1 MAKSGLREGLFLLP
15 TPAGAYYAVSEAV
28 DTPPR
33 RWLGNLLRCQE
44 TPRLT
49 RENLQRLCGG
59 EPFDQSLALLRR
71 IQSLGWIEGLDSP
84 LAVLDKPLEDIL
96 PQLLS
101 QLAEAGKAL
110 LADPQGF
117 YLAASGFP
125 HETAEELAA
134 LSADLMS
141 LQDRHTGLLLNN
153 LNLGT
158 QAWGVVDAAGSSR
171 LGIWP
176 LHVGKHRFALV
187 MTGIPHF
194 NHPDFVHLVWTLM
207 TRYTPSPVLI

>member
-1 MAKSGLREGLFLLP
+1 MEQAKLREDVFLLP
-15 TPAGAYYAVSEAV
+15 TPAGAYYAVAEAEA
-28 DTPPR
+28 TQPR
-33 RWLGNLLRCQE
+33 RWLCNLLRRPK

-49 RENLQRLCGG
+49 QETLEQLNGG
-59 EPFDQSLALLRR
+59 ADQALALLRR
-71 IQSLGWIEGLDSP
+71 IQSLGWVQGLNAP
-84 LAVLDKPLEDIL
+84 LAVLDKPLENIL

-101 QLAEAGKAL
+101 QLAEGGKAM

-134 LSADLMS
+134 LSADLLS
-141 LQDRHTGLLLNN
+141 LQDRHAGLLQGN
-153 LNLGT
+153 LQLGS
-158 QAWGVVDAAGSSR
+158 QAWGIIDAGGSSH

-176 LHVGKHRFALV
+176 LHIGSHRFALI

-194 NHPDFVHLVWTLM
+194 NHPNFVHLVWILM
-207 TRYTPSPVLI
+207 TRYAPSPVWFS

>member
-1 MAKSGLREGLFLLP
+1 MAKTKLREDLFLFP
-15 TPAGAYYAVSEAV
+15 TPAGAYYAVAEAV

-33 RWLGNLLRCQE
+33 RWLSNLLRCVQ

-49 RENLQRLCGG
+49 QENLARLGG
-59 EPFDQSLALLRR
+59 TFDQSLALLSR
-71 IQSLGWIEGLDSP
+71 IQSLRWVQGLKAP
-84 LAVLDKPLEDIL
+84 LAALDKPLEDIL
-96 PQLLS
+96 PKLLS
-101 QLAEAGKAL
+101 SLVEDGKAL
-110 LADPQGF
+110 LADQQGF

-134 LSADLMS
+134 LSADLLS
-141 LQDRHTGLLLNN
+141 LQDRHAGLLLGN
-153 LNLGT
+153 LNLGSG
-158 QAWGVVDAAGSSR
+158 AWGVIDAAGNSR

-176 LHVGKHRFALV
+176 LHIGKNRFALV

-207 TRYTPSPVLI
+207 TRYSPSILL

>member
-1 MAKSGLREGLFLLP
+1 MAKREDWFLLP
-15 TPAGAYYAVSEAV
+15 TPAGAYYAVAEAG

-33 RWLGNLLRCQE
+33 RFLCNLLRCQE

-49 RENLQRLCGG
+49 RENLQHLG
-59 EPFDQSLALLRR
+59 EPFDQSPALLRR
-71 IQSLGWIEGLDSP
+71 IQSLGWVQGLDSP

-101 QLAEAGKAL
+101 HLAEAGKAL

-141 LQDRHTGLLLNN
+141 LQDRHAGLLLNN
-153 LNLGT
+153 LNLAS
-158 QAWGVVDAAGSSR
+158 QAWGVIDATGHSR

-176 LHVGKHRFALV
+176 LHIGKHRFALV
-187 MTGIPHF
+187 MTGISHF

-207 TRYTPSPVLI
+207 TRYAPSPVLI